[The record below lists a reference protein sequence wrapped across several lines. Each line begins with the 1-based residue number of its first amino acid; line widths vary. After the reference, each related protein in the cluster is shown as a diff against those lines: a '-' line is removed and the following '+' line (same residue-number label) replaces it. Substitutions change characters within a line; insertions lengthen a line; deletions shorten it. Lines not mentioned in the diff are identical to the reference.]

1 MRNTVYDAA
10 IVPCPDYEAEH
21 VRAALTEALDAIG
34 GLDWVKIGMK
44 IGIKPNLA
52 AAKTPEFAVCT
63 HPVMVAE
70 LTKMLIERGAQVTIG
85 ESPGGIYTAAALN
98 HSYSA
103 TGMTLAAEAGAKLN
117 DDFSSKEG
125 HFADAKVLKSFHYTG
140 WLNDVDV
147 LITFAK
153 LKTHGM
159 MGMTGAVKNLYGTIP
174 GTVKL
179 EYHYRFPNHA
189 DFSNMLV
196 DIYEYNH
203 PVLALIDAVTA
214 MDGNGPTAG
223 RPRECGALIAAH
235 TAYDADLVG
244 ARLIG
249 VEPKDVPTIA
259 AAIERGLSR
268 DSLDKVSLYGD
279 ADRFII
285 KDCELTPRH
294 DITSVKN
301 TRGVTRAFMKMVMAS
316 KPAAVKSECIGCG
329 LCAKLCP
336 AKAITMKN
344 KLPSIDRKKCIR
356 CFCCQEFC
364 PKGAMKVKR
373 TAIARLLNK

>member
-1 MRNTVYDAA
+1 MSDTVYDAA
-10 IVPCPDYEAEH
+10 IVPCPDYDAEH
-21 VRAALTEALDAIG
+21 VHSALKEALDAIG
-34 GLDWVKIGMK
+34 GLDWVKSGMT

-52 AAKTPEFAVCT
+52 AAKSPEFAVCT
-63 HPVMVAE
+63 HPAMVAE
-70 LTKMLIERGAQVTIG
+70 LTKMLIERGASVIIG
-85 ESPGGIYTAAALN
+85 ESPGGLYNAAAMN
-98 HSYSA
+98 HSYQA

-117 DDFSSKEG
+117 DDFSTKEG
-125 HFADAKVLKSFHYTG
+125 HFAEAKVLKSFLYTG
-140 WLNDVDV
+140 WLDKVDA

-159 MGMTGAVKNLYGTIP
+159 MGMTGALKNLYGTIP

-179 EYHYRFPNHA
+179 EYHYRFPNHT

-196 DIYEYNH
+196 DLYEYHH

-223 RPRECGALIAAH
+223 RPRECGALIAARS
-235 TAYDADLVG
+235 ACDADLVG
-244 ARLIG
+244 AKLLG
-249 VEPKDVPTIA
+249 VNPMDVPTISA
-259 AAIERGLSR
+259 AVERGLSK

-301 TRGVTRAFMKMVMAS
+301 TRGVTRAFLKMVMAS
-316 KPAAVKSECIGCG
+316 KPSPVKKECVGCG

-344 KLPSIDRKKCIR
+344 KLPNIDRSKCIR

>member
-34 GLDWVKIGMK
+34 GLDWVKAGMK
-44 IGIKPNLA
+44 VGIKPNLA

-140 WLNDVDV
+140 WLDDVDV

-159 MGMTGAVKNLYGTIP
+159 MGMTGALKNLYGTIP

-179 EYHYRFPNHA
+179 EYHYRFPNHE

-203 PVLALIDAVTA
+203 PILALIDAVTA

-223 RPRECGALIAAH
+223 RPREC
-235 TAYDADLVG
+235 DADLVG

-249 VEPKDVPTIA
+249 VEPMDVPTIA
-259 AAIERGLSR
+259 AAVERGLSR
-268 DSLDKVSLYGD
+268 DSLDKVSLYGSAD
-279 ADRFII
+279 AFII

-294 DITSVKN
+294 DITSVRN

>member
-1 MRNTVYDAA
+1 MSKNLYDAA
-10 IVPCPDYEAEH
+10 IVPCKDYETEN
-21 VRAALTEALDAIG
+21 VRAALESALDAIG
-34 GLDWVKIGMK
+34 GLDWVKPNMK

-52 AAKTPEFAVCT
+52 AAKSSEFAVCT

-70 LTKMLIERGAQVTIG
+70 LTKMLIERGASVIVG
-85 ESPGGIYTAAALN
+85 ESPGGLYNAAALN
-98 HSYSA
+98 HSYNA
-103 TGMTLAAEAGAKLN
+103 TGMTLAESAGAKLN
-117 DDFSSKEG
+117 DNFESAQG
-125 HFADAKVLKSFHYTG
+125 HCDTAKVLKSFHYTA
-140 WLNDVDV
+140 WLDDVDA

-159 MGMTGAVKNLYGTIP
+159 MGMTGALKNLYGTIP

-179 EYHYRFPNHA
+179 EYHYRFPNHN

-196 DIYEYNH
+196 DIYEYH
-203 PVLALIDAVTA
+203 KPMLSLIDAVVA

-244 ARLIG
+244 AKLLGI
-249 VEPKDVPTIA
+249 EPMDVPTIA
-259 AAIERGLSR
+259 SAVERGLSR
-268 DSLDKVSLYGD
+268 SSLDEVSLFGN
-279 ADRFII
+279 ADEFII

-301 TRGVTRAFMKMVMAS
+301 TRGVTRAFLKMVMGS
-316 KPAAVKSECIGCG
+316 RPNAVKSECVGCG

-344 KLPSIDRKKCIR
+344 GLPNINRKKCIR

-364 PKGAMKVKR
+364 PKGAMKVQR
-373 TAIARLLNK
+373 TAIAKLLNK

>member
-1 MRNTVYDAA
+1 MSSAASDVYK
-10 IVPCPDYEAEH
+10 
-21 VRAALTEALDAIG
+21 R
-34 GLDWVKIGMK
+34 
-44 IGIKPNLA
+44 
-52 AAKTPEFAVCT
+52 
-63 HPVMVAE
+63 
-70 LTKMLIERGAQVTIG
+70 Q
-85 ESPGGIYTAAALN
+85 
-98 HSYSA
+98 
-103 TGMTLAAEAGAKLN
+103 
-117 DDFSSKEG
+117 
-125 HFADAKVLKSFHYTG
+125 
-140 WLNDVDV
+140 
-147 LITFAK
+147 
-153 LKTHGM
+153 M

-203 PVLALIDAVTA
+203 PILALIDAVTA

-259 AAIERGLSR
+259 AAVERGLSR
-268 DSLDKVSLYGD
+268 DSLDKVSLDGA

-294 DITSVKN
+294 DITSVRN

-356 CFCCQEFC
+356 CFCCQGFC

>member
-1 MRNTVYDAA
+1 
-10 IVPCPDYEAEH
+10 
-21 VRAALTEALDAIG
+21 
-34 GLDWVKIGMK
+34 
-44 IGIKPNLA
+44 
-52 AAKTPEFAVCT
+52 
-63 HPVMVAE
+63 
-70 LTKMLIERGAQVTIG
+70 
-85 ESPGGIYTAAALN
+85 
-98 HSYSA
+98 
-103 TGMTLAAEAGAKLN
+103 
-117 DDFSSKEG
+117 
-125 HFADAKVLKSFHYTG
+125 
-140 WLNDVDV
+140 
-147 LITFAK
+147 
-153 LKTHGM
+153 
-159 MGMTGAVKNLYGTIP
+159 
-174 GTVKL
+174 
-179 EYHYRFPNHA
+179 
-189 DFSNMLV
+189 MLV

-203 PVLALIDAVTA
+203 PILALIDAVTA

-294 DITSVKN
+294 DITSVRN

>member
-1 MRNTVYDAA
+1 
-10 IVPCPDYEAEH
+10 
-21 VRAALTEALDAIG
+21 
-34 GLDWVKIGMK
+34 MK
-44 IGIKPNLA
+44 VGIKPNLA

-140 WLNDVDV
+140 WLDDVDV

-203 PVLALIDAVTA
+203 PILALIDAVTA

-259 AAIERGLSR
+259 AAVERGLSR

-294 DITSVKN
+294 DITSVRN

>member
-1 MRNTVYDAA
+1 
-10 IVPCPDYEAEH
+10 
-21 VRAALTEALDAIG
+21 
-34 GLDWVKIGMK
+34 
-44 IGIKPNLA
+44 
-52 AAKTPEFAVCT
+52 
-63 HPVMVAE
+63 
-70 LTKMLIERGAQVTIG
+70 
-85 ESPGGIYTAAALN
+85 
-98 HSYSA
+98 
-103 TGMTLAAEAGAKLN
+103 
-117 DDFSSKEG
+117 
-125 HFADAKVLKSFHYTG
+125 
-140 WLNDVDV
+140 
-147 LITFAK
+147 
-153 LKTHGM
+153 
-159 MGMTGAVKNLYGTIP
+159 
-174 GTVKL
+174 
-179 EYHYRFPNHA
+179 
-189 DFSNMLV
+189 
-196 DIYEYNH
+196 
-203 PVLALIDAVTA
+203 

-249 VEPKDVPTIA
+249 VEPKEVPTIA

-344 KLPSIDRKKCIR
+344 KLPNIDRKKCIR